1 MFKLSK
7 KVEYAILAV
16 QYMAMSSKGI
26 VSAKEIAEKLNI
38 SFEFLSKALQKLMKY
53 GIIESKQGIRGGYV
67 LSRPAE
73 MISLADIINAQND
86 EIKVVDCLTAEDDC
100 GCTREDDCTLRSP
113 MQSIQQRINTILK
126 STSIADICGNNNTM
140 IDANE
145 ILNYK
150 YEGNSDE

>member
-16 QYMAMSSKGI
+16 QYMAMNSKGI
-26 VSAKEIAEKLNI
+26 VSAKEIAEHLNI
-38 SFEFLSKALQKLMKY
+38 SFEFLSKALQKLMKN
-53 GIIESKQGIRGGYV
+53 GIIESKQGIKGGYV

-73 MISLADIINAQND
+73 LISLADIINAQSN
-86 EIKVVDCLTAEDDC
+86 EIRVVDCLTDDSDC
-100 GCTREDDCTLRSP
+100 VCVREEDCTLRSP
-113 MQSIQQRINTILK
+113 MQNIQLRINSILK
-126 STSIADICGNNNTM
+126 STSLADICSSKKPL

-150 YEGNSDE
+150 FEGNSDE

>member
-16 QYMAMSSKGI
+16 QYMALSSKGI
-26 VSAKEIAEKLNI
+26 VSAKEIAEQLNI
-38 SFEFLSKALQKLMKY
+38 SFEFLSKALQKLMKN

-86 EIKVVDCLTAEDDC
+86 EIKVVDCLTEESDCACIREEDC
-100 GCTREDDCTLRSP
+100 SLRSP
-113 MQSIQQRINTILK
+113 MQNIQQRINSILK
-126 STSIADICGNNNTM
+126 STSIADICGSNNTM

-150 YEGNSDE
+150 FEGNSDE